1 MNHVLDFLKSQ
12 VGKEATHSPSPFMR
26 WLNPVM
32 LSVEPGEI
40 VFEYVVRS
48 EWLNPI
54 GTLHG
59 GVTAAIVD
67 DAIGA
72 AIFSYGEPFFYSTIN
87 NCIDY
92 FGPAQEGHKIIART
106 SVTKKGKQLINAQC
120 EIWNGDQSRM
130 LAKGYSNLI
139 KTEIP
144 K

>member
-1 MNHVLDFLKSQ
+1 MNKAIEFLKAQ
-12 VGKEATHSPSPFMR
+12 VGKEATNSPSPLMR

-40 VFEYVVRS
+40 IFEYTVRK

-54 GTLHG
+54 GILHG
-59 GVTAAIVD
+59 GITAAIVD

-72 AIFSYGEPFFYSTIN
+72 TVYSYGEPFFYSTIN
-87 NCIDY
+87 NVIDY
-92 FGPAQEGHKIIART
+92 FGIAQEGHKIIAKT

-120 EIWNGDQSRM
+120 EVWNNDQTRL
-130 LAKGYSNLI
+130 LAKGYSNLL
-139 KTEIP
+139 KTDVQ